1 MDFAP
6 TARAQQ
12 FHDLAQD
19 FIGTRVVPELPGY
32 LAEARAHPWQVPP
45 VVETL
50 KAEAR
55 AAGLWNLFLPDDR
68 YGPGLSNT
76 EYAPVAELTGR
87 AMPLAPE
94 VFNCNAPD
102 TGNAEVLVHY
112 GSDQQ
117 REQWLTPLLAGEI
130 RSAFCMTEPGVAS
143 SDAANMAATATLAGD
158 EVVLNGTKW
167 WSTGIGHPDCRFV
180 IFMGVTDPTAHKY
193 RRHSMV
199 LVPTDAPG
207 VEIGRMLP
215 VFGFFDEPYGH
226 GEVSFTDVRLPAD
239 AIIAGPGRG
248 FEIAQGRLGPG
259 RIHHCMRAI
268 GLAEVALELACRRAT
283 DRVAFGK
290 PLANLGGNR
299 ERIAEAR
306 LAIDQARLLVLR
318 TAWLLDQHGVAG
330 ARNEVSQ
337 IKAVVPRMACDVIDM
352 AIQIHGGAG
361 VSDVFPLA
369 EMYAGARALRL
380 ADGPDEVH
388 LGMVARAELHK
399 YAEGVGA

>member
-1 MDFAP
+1 MDFSP
-6 TARAQQ
+6 SPRAQEYLKQ
-12 FHDLAQD
+12 AEEFVNE
-19 FIGTRVVPELPGY
+19 RVIPELPGY
-32 LAEARAHPWQVPP
+32 LAAARAEPWTVPP

-55 AAGLWNLFLPDDR
+55 AAGLWNLFLPDER
-68 YGPGLSNT
+68 FGPGLSNAD
-76 EYAPVAELTGR
+76 YAPIAELTGR

-112 GSDQQ
+112 GSEAQQ
-117 REQWLTPLLAGEI
+117 EQWLTPLLAGEI
-130 RSAFCMTEPGVAS
+130 RSAFCMTEPAVAS
-143 SDAANMAATATLAGD
+143 SDASNMAATATIEGD
-158 EVVLNGTKW
+158 EVVINGDKW
-167 WSTGIGHPDCRFV
+167 WSTGIGHPDCQFV
-180 IFMGVTDPTAHKY
+180 IFMGLTDPAAHKY
-193 RRHSMV
+193 RQHSMV
-199 LVPTDAPG
+199 LVPTDTPG

-215 VFGFFDEPYGH
+215 VFGYFDEPSGH
-226 GEVSFTDVRLPAD
+226 GEVSFTDVRLPLD

-259 RIHHCMRAI
+259 RVHHCMRAI
-268 GLAEVALELACRRAT
+268 GLAEMALEHACRRAST
-283 DRVAFGK
+283 RVAFGK

-318 TAWLLDQHGVAG
+318 TAWLLDQYGVAG

-369 EMYAGARALRL
+369 EAYAGARALRL

-388 LGMVARAELHK
+388 LGMVARAELAR
-399 YAEGVGA
+399 YSEPGA